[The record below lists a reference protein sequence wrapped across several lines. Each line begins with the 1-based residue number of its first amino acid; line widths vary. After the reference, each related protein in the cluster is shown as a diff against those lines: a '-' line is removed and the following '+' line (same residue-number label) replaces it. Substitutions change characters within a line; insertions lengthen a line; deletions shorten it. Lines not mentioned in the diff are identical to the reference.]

1 VTVDGRVLRLAA
13 KSQRLLA
20 LLALRE
26 RPQPRRAIAG
36 TLWIDRTDRGASANL
51 RTALWKL
58 GADGHRLI
66 AVDGNL
72 LALADEVTVDFRT
85 VLRQARNLVQHA
97 GEATSQGAEAP
108 PSVDAFAGDLLP
120 DWDEDWILFERERL
134 RQLRIHAMEA
144 LTRRFIAARR
154 YAEAVDAG
162 LAAVAADVLRESAH
176 RALIEAYIGEGNIA
190 DARRQY
196 EQFRSLLWDSLS
208 LQPSADLAR
217 LVGT

>member
-1 VTVDGRVLRLAA
+1 
-13 KSQRLLA
+13 
-20 LLALRE
+20 
-26 RPQPRRAIAG
+26 
-36 TLWIDRTDRGASANL
+36 
-51 RTALWKL
+51 
-58 GADGHRLI
+58 
-66 AVDGNL
+66 
-72 LALADEVTVDFRT
+72 VTVDFRT

-176 RALIEAYIGEGNIA
+176 RALIEAYLGEGNIA

-217 LVGT
+217 LVGN